1 MANGN
6 ITQLSDMQIPENWG
20 AYLAEKS
27 TQNNAFFT
35 SGVVQNVP
43 QIAALLGA
51 GKVANMPLFKP
62 LADDDPQVP
71 DDTTDLL
78 VNKITTDLA
87 QARKL
92 GFDQAWSAT
101 DLSAELSGAD
111 PLSAIGD
118 QVSDYWSHV
127 YEKLLLQTLAG
138 VFSSASMKGVNQ
150 LDTTTDKTDTTFS
163 LKNFNKARFLLGDR
177 YKDLAIVAVHSDI
190 LRQLQDA
197 NLVDAK
203 NNSTFVLNGNGNVPT
218 AIQAPDAGDKIK
230 GVQIVVDD
238 SLPVDNGKY
247 TSYLFA
253 QGAVGYSEL
262 PVTNAV
268 ETNRDP
274 LKNHGVDYLI
284 NRRRFVFAPQG
295 LSWNESNFVTKN
307 PGKTYPTMAD
317 LADGTNWSKVY
328 DQKLIPMA
336 QFVTSADAIVP
347 TTTVAPAATPGK

>member
-1 MANGN
+1 M
-6 ITQLSDMQIPENWG
+6 
-20 AYLAEKS
+20 
-27 TQNNAFFT
+27 
-35 SGVVQNVP
+35 
-43 QIAALLGA
+43 
-51 GKVANMPLFKP
+51 
-62 LADDDPQVP
+62 
-71 DDTTDLL
+71 
-78 VNKITTDLA
+78 
-87 QARKL
+87 
-92 GFDQAWSAT
+92 
-101 DLSAELSGAD
+101 
-111 PLSAIGD
+111 
-118 QVSDYWSHV
+118 
-127 YEKLLLQTLAG
+127 
-138 VFSSASMKGVNQ
+138 
-150 LDTTTDKTDTTFS
+150 
-163 LKNFNKARFLLGDR
+163 LGDR

-203 NNSTFVLNGNGNVPT
+203 NNSTFVLNGNSNVPT
-218 AIQAPDAGDKIK
+218 AIQTPDAGDKIK

-274 LKNHGVDYLI
+274 LKNHGIDYLV

-307 PGKTYPTMAD
+307 PGKTYPSMTD

-328 DQKLIPMA
+328 DHKLIPMA

-347 TTTVAPAATPGK
+347 STTADPQTGK

>member
-1 MANGN
+1 
-6 ITQLSDMQIPENWG
+6 MQIPENWG

-127 YEKLLLQTLAG
+127 YEKLLLQTLTG

-150 LDTTTDKTDTTFS
+150 LDTTTDKIDTTFS
-163 LKNFNKARFLLGDR
+163 LKNF
-177 YKDLAIVAVHSDI
+177 
-190 LRQLQDA
+190 
-197 NLVDAK
+197 
-203 NNSTFVLNGNGNVPT
+203 
-218 AIQAPDAGDKIK
+218 
-230 GVQIVVDD
+230 
-238 SLPVDNGKY
+238 
-247 TSYLFA
+247 
-253 QGAVGYSEL
+253 
-262 PVTNAV
+262 
-268 ETNRDP
+268 
-274 LKNHGVDYLI
+274 
-284 NRRRFVFAPQG
+284 
-295 LSWNESNFVTKN
+295 
-307 PGKTYPTMAD
+307 
-317 LADGTNWSKVY
+317 
-328 DQKLIPMA
+328 
-336 QFVTSADAIVP
+336 
-347 TTTVAPAATPGK
+347 

>member
-1 MANGN
+1 MVNGN
-6 ITQLSDMQIPENWG
+6 ITQLSDMKIPEHWG

-35 SGVVQNVP
+35 SGVVQNVQ

-62 LADDDPQVP
+62 LADNDPQVP

-118 QVSDYWSHV
+118 QVSDYWSHI
-127 YEKLLLQTLAG
+127 YEKLLLKTLTG
-138 VFSSASMKGVNQ
+138 VFSSVSMKGVNQ
-150 LDTTTDKTDTTFS
+150 LDATADKTDTTFS

-177 YKDLAIVAVHSDI
+177 YKDLAVVAVHSDV

-203 NNSTFVLNGNGNVPT
+203 SNSTFVLNGNSNVPT
-218 AIQAPDAGDKIK
+218 SIQAPDAGDKIK

-238 SLPVDNGKY
+238 SLPVSGAKY

-253 QGAVGYSEL
+253 RGAVGYSEL
-262 PVTNAV
+262 PVANAI

-274 LKNHGVDYLI
+274 LKNHGVDYLV

-295 LSWNESNFVTKN
+295 LSWNESNFTSKHS
-307 PGKTYPTMAD
+307 GKAYPTMDD

-336 QFVTSADAIVP
+336 QFVTSADPI
-347 TTTVAPAATPGK
+347 TTVSSLGH